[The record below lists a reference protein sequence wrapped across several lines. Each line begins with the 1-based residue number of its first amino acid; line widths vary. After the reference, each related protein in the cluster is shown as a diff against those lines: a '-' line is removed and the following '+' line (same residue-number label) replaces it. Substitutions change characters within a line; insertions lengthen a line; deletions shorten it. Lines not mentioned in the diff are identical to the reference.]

1 MSLPSLLI
9 EALEVDMLEARG
21 PVVEVELSVVL
32 TRLDPRYK
40 MRGAVSLLEVAC
52 NIRAPLDALR
62 MSS

>member
-1 MSLPSLLI
+1 
-9 EALEVDMLEARG
+9 MLEARG